1 MMIIGDHWSAE
12 DELAEAPF
20 QGAAG
25 WLLKRALSAAGVTME
40 DCYLTNVFN
49 AREPARARHND
60 EVERLWKEIE
70 EVQPNVIFALGA
82 TALETLTG
90 ETSIK
95 KHRGFITKTVYG
107 GKVVPSWHPTSVLRN
122 YSLYPIL
129 MLDAVKAARH
139 DAFSHLPPQM
149 GKLCVPETILE
160 LYTWYR
166 NHILPAEYVVCDIET
181 ENDTITEVGF
191 AVSPERAI
199 CIPFFKRPSS
209 NYWTRKEDEKSAW
222 EIIRII
228 CETKPLV
235 GQNFAYDMKWL
246 WQKMGI
252 PCPNFVHD
260 TMLLHHSIQPE
271 LEKGLGF
278 LASAYTDRPAWKFM
292 RKESKTA
299 KKGD

>member
-1 MMIIGDHWSAE
+1 MMIIGDHWGAE

-49 AREPARARHND
+49 AREPAHHTD
-60 EVERLWKEIE
+60 EVARLWHEIKT
-70 EVQPNVIFALGA
+70 VQPNVIFALGS
-82 TALETLTG
+82 TALATLTG
-90 ETSIK
+90 EVSIK
-95 KHRGFITKTVYG
+95 KHRGFITKTVDG
-107 GKVVPSWHPTSVLRN
+107 TKVIPSWHPTSVLRN

-139 DAFSHLPPQM
+139 DAFPHLPAQK

-160 LYTWYR
+160 LYNWYR
-166 NHILPAEYVVCDIET
+166 EHIIPAKYVVCDIET

-209 NYWTRKEDEKSAW
+209 NYWQHEKDERAAW

-252 PCPNFVHD
+252 PCLNFVHD